1 MIMASNTLSSDINPT
16 DTTQSKNIY
25 DLPLELRDMIY
36 DDIHQQEDVRVV
48 GGQLIVR
55 YTPSPARYRR
65 AGKEIAHEINR
76 RLPPN
81 QIHRLEVTQKNMI
94 FLPENQNWILPEK
107 MLPQGKDALLTMNF
121 NINEGPEDIER
132 EKTEELF
139 EWIDNFVISWNPHS
153 ESYDSPVRET
163 SMHATLPFWFCSM
176 EAFDLFASYL
186 DMIYYDR
193 ERIHDCS
200 TIELMFYERED
211 HIAYPNKAAV
221 AGAKMLYFANGTDGL
236 KLDHGAIKQA
246 RKVSK
251 RLLYNRVDP
260 SELEWFNQSYSDEED
275 SDQGGDSD
283 GESSGDSEYSDEEV
297 DEDSDEW
304 VE

>member
-1 MIMASNTLSSDINPT
+1 MTMASNTLSSDIMPT

-36 DDIHQQEDVRVV
+36 DDIHQQEEVRVV

-55 YTPSPARYRR
+55 YTPSPARYQRV
-65 AGKEIAHEINR
+65 GKEIAHEINR

-81 QIHRLEVTQKNMI
+81 RIHRLEVTQKNMI

-107 MLPQGKDALLTMNF
+107 MLPQGKDAMLTMNF
-121 NINEGPEDIER
+121 NINEGSEDIQR
-132 EKTEELF
+132 EMTQELF
-139 EWIDNFVISWNPHS
+139 EWINDFVCSWDPHS
-153 ESYDSPVRET
+153 EPSDSAAHET
-163 SMHATLPFWFCSM
+163 SMPVNLRFWFCSM
-176 EAFDLFASYL
+176 EAFDHFASYL
-186 DMIYYDR
+186 DVIFDDQ
-193 ERIHDCS
+193 ERLHDCS
-200 TIELMFYERED
+200 TIELMFYERDD

-221 AGAKMLYFANGTDGL
+221 AGAKMLFVTNETDGL
-236 KLDHGAIKQA
+236 KLDHEAIKQA

-260 SELEWFNQSYSDEED
+260 SEVEWFNQSYSDDED

-283 GESSGDSEYSDEEV
+283 GERSGDNEYSDEEV